1 MIDCCNNNNYNRL
14 TATSDGEMAQ
24 LLSFRNDNTGYIP
37 KINLFFKSLSNAGDL
52 SLIRKITRSQNLITR
67 SLDKASGTNLTN
79 LTRNG
84 RSEKKK
90 IINIEKEKN
99 YGKNPQ

>member
-1 MIDCCNNNNYNRL
+1 
-14 TATSDGEMAQ
+14 MAQ